1 MKSLSCVQ
9 LFVTPWTVA
18 TRLLC
23 LWDFPGKNT
32 GVTYHFLFQEIFP
45 SQGLNLG
52 LLHCRQ
58 RLYCLSHQG
67 KLGVVKQEMVRVNID
82 IIGISELKR
91 TRMGKFNSD
100 DHYIY
105 YCGQKSLRRNG
116 ATLIVTRESKMR
128 SLGVVSKMTE

>member
-9 LFVTPWTVA
+9 LFVTPWTIA

-45 SQGLNLG
+45 SQGLNPG

-82 IIGISELKR
+82 ILGISELKR
-91 TRMGKFNSD
+91 TEMGDFNSD

-105 YCGQKSLRRNG
+105 YCGQEFLRRN
-116 ATLIVTRESKMR
+116 AVALIVNKR
-128 SLGVVSKMTE
+128 VQN